1 MLSGVGGVMFY
12 PMSAAT
18 AILLVSLLVWPRGA
32 VSDQDMVQ
40 VSYGATSENFP
51 NPERGFYR
59 FAAGTPTS
67 PPLDVN
73 TLRSYRD
80 QGQTLVF
87 RPYLIRDFRESDIS
101 EEFLDRMRTDFQ
113 TLRETG
119 LKTLFKFRYSTAIGQ
134 PDADKARV
142 FSHLA
147 QLAPLFREYH
157 DVIAVA
163 QAGFIGAWGEW
174 HASTNGLDTPD
185 NMRDI
190 LLRVLEVLP
199 AERFVQIRSPRH
211 KMNIFRTNL
220 PFPDTRAFDGSPVS
234 RTGFHND
241 CFLASPT
248 DVGTYQI
255 PNYPVI
261 DINGVLTAD
270 WIKSEYLARETR
282 FVPMGGETCDP
293 RPDAGDRYHCPSA
306 LRELDLLNWSF
317 LNYNYSRR
325 ILDTWVE
332 QGCMRE
338 VERRLGYRLAMRSGS
353 YSRTVAPGGTFHV
366 DLEMVNEGF
375 AAPYNPREVQVVLRR
390 VDNPEQVLKVNV
402 PDRPRYWLGGEVI
415 RLRHDL
421 GIPGD
426 LPGGEYDVLLNLPD
440 PAGTLRN
447 RPEFSV
453 RLANAATWE
462 ASTGFN
468 RLNHRVIIDASAR
481 GSAYR
486 GDLVF
491 TSR

>member
-1 MLSGVGGVMFY
+1 MVNR
-12 PMSAAT
+12 MSAMSAG
-18 AILLVSLLVWPRGA
+18 LLVSLLPWQRDA
-32 VSDQDMVQ
+32 VSNQDLVQ
-40 VSYGATSENFP
+40 VNYSPTDENFP

-59 FAAGTPTS
+59 FAEGTPTTK
-67 PPLDVN
+67 PLDEA

-101 EEFLDRMRTDFQ
+101 QDFLDRMRKDFQ
-113 TLRETG
+113 TLRDTG

-142 FSHLA
+142 FSHLE
-147 QLAPLFREYH
+147 QLRPLFREYH

-174 HASTNGLDTPD
+174 HASTNDLTTPE

-190 LLRVLEVLP
+190 LFRLLDILP
-199 AERFVQIRSPRH
+199 EERFVLIRSPRH

-220 PFPDTRAFDGSPVS
+220 PFPDERAFDGSRIS

-248 DVGTYQI
+248 DVGTYHI

-261 DINGVLTAD
+261 DLGGALTAE
-270 WIKSEYLARETR
+270 WIKSDYLARETR
-282 FVPMGGETCDP
+282 FVPMGGETCNP
-293 RPDAGDRYHCPSA
+293 SPDAGDRYHCPTA
-306 LRELDLLNWSF
+306 LKELDLLNWSF
-317 LNYNYSRR
+317 LNFNYSRR
-325 ILDTWVE
+325 ILDTWVQ

-338 VERRLGYRLAMRSGS
+338 VERRLEYRLAMRNGS
-353 YSRTVAPGGTFHV
+353 YSRTVAPGGTFHF
-366 DLEMVNEGF
+366 DLEMINEGF
-375 AAPYNPREVQVVLRR
+375 AAPFNPRDVQVVLRR
-390 VDNPEQVLKVNV
+390 VDNPDQVVTVNL
-402 PDRPRYWLGGEVI
+402 PESPRRWLGGEAI
-415 RLRHDL
+415 RLRRDL
-421 GIPGD
+421 GIPRD
-426 LPGGEYDVLLNLPD
+426 LAGGEYDVLLNLPD

-447 RPEFSV
+447 RPAFSIRV
-453 RLANAATWE
+453 ANAGTWE

-468 RLNHRVIIDASAR
+468 RLNHRVTINPSAT
-481 GSAYR
+481 GSAHQ

>member
-1 MLSGVGGVMFY
+1 MFH

-18 AILLVSLLVWPRGA
+18 AILLVSLLAWPRAA
-32 VSDQDMVQ
+32 VSDQDLVQ
-40 VSYGATSENFP
+40 VSYSPTSENFP

-67 PPLDVN
+67 PPLDVK

-87 RPYLIRDFRESDIS
+87 RPYLIRDFRESEIS
-101 EEFLDRMRTDFQ
+101 EEFLDRMRNDFQ

-142 FSHLA
+142 FSHLE

-174 HASTNGLDTPD
+174 HASTNDLTTPD

-190 LLRVLEVLP
+190 LLRLLDILP
-199 AERFVQIRSPRH
+199 EQRFVQIRSPRH

-261 DINGVLTAD
+261 DIDGVLTAD
-270 WIKSEYLARETR
+270 WIKAQYLARETR
-282 FVPMGGETCDP
+282 FVPMGGETCNP
-293 RPDAGDRYHCPSA
+293 SPDAGDRYHCPTA

-390 VDNPEQVLKVNV
+390 VDNPGQVLRVDL

-447 RPEFSV
+447 RPQFSIRV
-453 RLANAATWE
+453 ANAATWE

-468 RLNHRVIIDASAR
+468 RLNHRVIIEASAR

>member
-1 MLSGVGGVMFY
+1 MIHRLS
-12 PMSAAT
+12 
-18 AILLVSLLVWPRGA
+18 AIGAMLLVSVLSWQPAAMSAQDLVRI
-32 VSDQDMVQ
+32 
-40 VSYGATSENFP
+40 SYIPTDENFP

-59 FAAGTPTS
+59 FAPGTPAS
-67 PPLDVN
+67 PPLDAD
-73 TLRSYRD
+73 TLRGYRD

-87 RPYLIRDFRESDIS
+87 RPYLIRDFRESAIS
-101 EEFLDRMRTDFQ
+101 AAFLDRMRQDFQ
-113 TLRETG
+113 TLRDTG

-142 FSHLA
+142 FAHLD
-147 QLAPLFREYH
+147 QLAPLFRENY
-157 DVIAVA
+157 DVIALA

-174 HASTNGLDTPD
+174 HASTNDLTTPE

-190 LLRVLEVLP
+190 LFRVLDVIPE
-199 AERFVQIRSPRH
+199 ERFVLIRSPRH

-220 PFPDTRAFDGSPVS
+220 PFADERAFDGSRVS

-248 DVGTYQI
+248 DVGTYHV

-261 DINGVLTAD
+261 DIDGALSAD
-270 WIKSEYLARETR
+270 WIKEQYLARETR
-282 FVPMGGETCDP
+282 FVPMGGETCNP
-293 RPDAGDRYHCPSA
+293 RPDAGDRYHCA
-306 LRELDLLNWSF
+306 NAVREMDLLNWSF
-317 LNYNYSRR
+317 LNFNYSRQ

-338 VERRLGYRLAMRSGS
+338 VERRLGYRLAMRNGS
-353 YSRTVAPGGTFHV
+353 FSRTVAPGGTFHF

-375 AAPYNPREVQVVLRR
+375 AAPFNPRDVQVVLRR
-390 VDNPEQVLKVNV
+390 VDAPARMWTVNL
-402 PDRPRYWLGGEVI
+402 PDTPQRWLGGDAI
-415 RLRHDL
+415 RLRRDL
-421 GIPGD
+421 GIPRD
-426 LPGGEYDVLLNLPD
+426 LAAGEYDVLLNLPD

-447 RPEFSV
+447 RPAFSIRV
-453 RLANAATWE
+453 ANAGTWE

-468 RLNHRVIIDASAR
+468 RLNHRLTIDASAP

>member
-1 MLSGVGGVMFY
+1 MFNR
-12 PMSAAT
+12 MSAMSAV
-18 AILLVSLLVWPRGA
+18 LLVSVLLWQRDA
-32 VSDQDMVQ
+32 VSHQDLVQ
-40 VSYGATSENFP
+40 VSYRPTDEHFP

-59 FAAGTPTS
+59 FAPGTPTS
-67 PPLDVN
+67 PPLDVA

-101 EEFLDRMRTDFQ
+101 PEFLERMRNDFQ
-113 TLRETG
+113 TLRDTG

-142 FSHLA
+142 FSHLD
-147 QLAPLFREYH
+147 QLAPLFRENY

-174 HASTNGLDTPD
+174 HASTNDLTTPD

-190 LLRVLEVLP
+190 LFRVLDVLP
-199 AERFVQIRSPRH
+199 EERFVLIRSPRH

-220 PFPDTRAFDGSPVS
+220 PFPDQRAFDGSRVS

-248 DVGTYQI
+248 DVGTYHI

-261 DINGVLTAD
+261 DIDGALTAE
-270 WIKSEYLARETR
+270 WIKEQYLARETR
-282 FVPMGGETCDP
+282 FVPMGGETCNP
-293 RPDAGDRYHCPSA
+293 RPDAGDRYHCPNA
-306 LRELDLLNWSF
+306 LREMDLLNWSF
-317 LNYNYSRR
+317 LNFNYSRQ

-338 VERRLGYRLAMRSGS
+338 VERRLGYRLAMRNGS
-353 YSRTVAPGGTFHV
+353 YSRTVAPGGTFHFE
-366 DLEMVNEGF
+366 LEMVNEGF
-375 AAPYNPREVQVVLRR
+375 AAPYNPRDVQVVLRR
-390 VDNPEQVLKVNV
+390 VDNPGQVLNV
-402 PDRPRYWLGGEVI
+402 DLPDTPRHWLGGDVI
-415 RLRHDL
+415 RLRRDL
-421 GIPGD
+421 GIPRD
-426 LPGGEYDVLLNLPD
+426 VAGGEYDVLLNLPD

-447 RPEFSV
+447 RPMFSIRV
-453 RLANAATWE
+453 ANAGTWE
-462 ASTGFN
+462 DSTGFN
-468 RLNHRVIIDASAR
+468 RLNHRVTIDASAP
-481 GSAYR
+481 GNAYR